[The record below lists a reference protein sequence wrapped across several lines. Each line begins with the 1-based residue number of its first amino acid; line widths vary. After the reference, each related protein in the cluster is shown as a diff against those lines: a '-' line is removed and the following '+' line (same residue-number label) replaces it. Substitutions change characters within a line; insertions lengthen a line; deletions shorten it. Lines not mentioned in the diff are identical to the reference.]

1 MFMQHLCMVHI
12 LPITLPRELELH
24 GAFCIG
30 SVQLKKNL
38 IVLWSDDDDDDD
50 DDCCDGGG
58 AEWWLWWWSHAA

>member
-12 LPITLPRELELH
+12 LPIMLPRELELH

-30 SVQLKKNL
+30 SVQLKKKNL

-50 DDCCDGGG
+50 DLCDGGG
-58 AEWWLWWWSHAA
+58 AEWWLWWWSYAA